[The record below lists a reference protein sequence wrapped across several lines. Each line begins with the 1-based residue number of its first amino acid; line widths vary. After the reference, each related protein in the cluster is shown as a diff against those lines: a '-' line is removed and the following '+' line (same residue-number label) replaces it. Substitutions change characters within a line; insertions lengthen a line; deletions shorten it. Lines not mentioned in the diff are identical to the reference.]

1 MNPNTSADALTQL
14 QQFQA
19 SARNPGDILTE
30 QQNQLGVP
38 AAQQNISGLR
48 GAIAGTTKVL
58 NNIAPGVMGRTGDSL
73 VTSAQA
79 NRQIQGEQAPV
90 AAQLTSQNGAL
101 DTATQDYN
109 IANQRAETAANLAY
123 QGQQSKQSYLQNIY
137 DALFQKEQAAQAQA
151 LEQQKLQE
159 QIREANLS
167 AATARA
173 TAGSGFSPS
182 FNGSTNA
189 SLPTPAPQ
197 ASDPIKAQAQ
207 QSIFAMFGRNDQN
220 SIKQEIAA
228 IQKSAGY
235 GNTFDQLK
243 LQLIKQLHP
252 EYLASSAPPLPGLGQ
267 PASLQQTLAAKTG
280 AGINSPSSMLNAVI
294 GR

>member
-1 MNPNTSADALTQL
+1 MGPSTSQDALTQL

-19 SARNPGDILTE
+19 SAQNPADILTA

-58 NNIAPGVMGRTGDSL
+58 NNIAPSVMGRTGDSL

-79 NRQIQGEQAPV
+79 NQQIQGEQAPV

-101 DTATQDYN
+101 DTATQDYQT
-109 IANQRAETAANLAY
+109 AEQRAETAANLAY

-159 QIREANLS
+159 QIREANMS
-167 AATARA
+167 DATARA
-173 TAGSGFSPS
+173 TAASGFSPS
-182 FNGSTNA
+182 LSSGDTSQ
-189 SLPTPAPQ
+189 PQPAAA
-197 ASDPIKAQAQ
+197 ASDPLKSQATQAIFSLFGTNNNQLIKNTI
-207 QSIFAMFGRNDQN
+207 S
-220 SIKQEIAA
+220 A

-235 GNTFDQLK
+235 GNTYDQLK
-243 LQLIKQLHP
+243 LQLIQQLHP
-252 EYLASSAPPLPGLGQ
+252 EYLTSTAAPLPGLGQ
-267 PASLQQTLAAKTG
+267 QTGIQQTLANTASK
-280 AGINSPSSMLNAVI
+280 NSQSSLLNAVT
-294 GR
+294 GK

>member
-1 MNPNTSADALTQL
+1 MNPASTSQDALQQL

-48 GAIAGTTKVL
+48 GAIQGTTKVL

-101 DTATQDYN
+101 DTATQDYQT
-109 IANQRAETAANLAY
+109 AEQRAETAANLAY

-167 AATARA
+167 ASTARA
-173 TAGSGFSPS
+173 SASSGFSPS
-182 FNGSTNA
+182 FNNDNST
-189 SLPTPAPQ
+189 TQPADQ
-197 ASDPIKAQAQ
+197 ATDLIKAQAQ

-252 EYLASSAPPLPGLGQ
+252 EYLTSTAAPLPGLGQ
-267 PASLQQTLAAKTG
+267 QTGIQQALASTASK
-280 AGINSPSSMLNAVI
+280 NSQSSLLNAAI